1 MPAWRGAQR
10 EAVRFSLNLQR
21 SKGARMNRA
30 LRPPLLLCCASPSH
44 DTEMPERF
52 KTVELSGLS
61 NADIVAIFAHD
72 EELRDL
78 VDTARTEKMNGATF
92 AAILDT
98 DNMTVR
104 KMAQRH
110 RSKRGTGAPL
120 DVGDSCRCASR
131 PLHRSGGVL
140 FEG

>member
-1 MPAWRGAQR
+1 
-10 EAVRFSLNLQR
+10 
-21 SKGARMNRA
+21 MNRA

-104 KMAQRH
+104 KVSDEVLGSHIKLGEVALIVRWLKGIDQN
-110 RSKRGTGAPL
+110 AVQVPL
-120 DVGDSCRCASR
+120 ST
-131 PLHRSGGVL
+131 
-140 FEG
+140 